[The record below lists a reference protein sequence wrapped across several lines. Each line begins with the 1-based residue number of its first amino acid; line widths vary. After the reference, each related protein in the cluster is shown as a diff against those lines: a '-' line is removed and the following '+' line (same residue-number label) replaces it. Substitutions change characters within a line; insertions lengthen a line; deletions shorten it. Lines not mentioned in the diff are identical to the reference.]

1 MVRPMGNRP
10 KWLAG
15 LVILVLAALFISG
28 CPPSSQPPTDQP
40 PVDEPP
46 ANQPPVIDSLTSQW
60 RQVKKAMAVP
70 IECAARD
77 PDGDD
82 LSYAWSATGG
92 SISGEGAAVSWIAP
106 DAYDTYTITVTVT
119 DGEGG
124 QDTESLEIGVAC
136 CLREADE

>member
-40 PVDEPP
+40 PV
-46 ANQPPVIDSLTSQW
+46 VDSLTSEW
-60 RQVKKAMAVP
+60 RQVKQSMSVP

-92 SISGEGAAVSWIAP
+92 SINGEGAAVSWIAP

-119 DGEGG
+119 DGDGG
-124 QDTESLEIGVAC
+124 QDTESLEIRVAC
-136 CLREADE
+136 CLKEADE

>member
-40 PVDEPP
+40 PV
-46 ANQPPVIDSLTSQW
+46 VDSLTSEW
-60 RQVKKAMAVP
+60 RQVKQSMSVP

-119 DGEGG
+119 DGDGG
-124 QDTESLEIGVAC
+124 QDTESLEIRVAC
-136 CLREADE
+136 CLKEADE